1 MATLKF
7 PLDPVPDNMIN
18 GLQIQTFDSTGKSGN
33 NPTNTIQLYL
43 PAQPKESVNA
53 VYNKDDGKLIK
64 AALAA
69 QQGDFTG
76 AFSIFGEKAAESR
89 IGEFLGQRGG
99 IFGGFTGNPTL
110 TYTFKTIDQRVYNF
124 SFNMLAKS
132 PSESNA
138 IKDICDALRE
148 ASLPTRN
155 DSNSAFV
162 LAYPDYVKL
171 QYLRDDYL
179 HKFSDCIIQTVDIT
193 YSSAG
198 GDKYMEF
205 DSGAPLGVQLDVV
218 FEEVTLPVRGTYKS
232 GTSSPGFFGLGG

>member
-18 GLQIQTFDSTGKSGN
+18 GLQIQTFDSTVDGGL
-33 NPTNTIQLYL
+33 PTNEIQLYL
-43 PAQPKESVNA
+43 PAQPKETVNA
-53 VYNKDDGKLIK
+53 VYNKDEGKLIK

-69 QQGDFTG
+69 QQGDFAG
-76 AFSIFGEKAAESR
+76 AFGFFGEKLAGGR

-99 IFGGFTGNPTL
+99 IFGGSTGNPAL
-110 TYTFKTIDQRVYNF
+110 TYTFKTIEQRTYAF
-124 SFNMLAKS
+124 SFNMLAKTVA
-132 PSESNA
+132 ESNA
-138 IKDICDALRE
+138 IKNICDALRE
-148 ASLPTRN
+148 ASLPTRR

-162 LAYPDYVKL
+162 LSYPDYVKL

-205 DSGAPLGVQLDVV
+205 DSGAPLGVQLDIV
-218 FEEVTLPVRGTYKS
+218 FEETTLPVRATYKS
-232 GTSSPGFFGLGG
+232 GTGSPGAFGIGG